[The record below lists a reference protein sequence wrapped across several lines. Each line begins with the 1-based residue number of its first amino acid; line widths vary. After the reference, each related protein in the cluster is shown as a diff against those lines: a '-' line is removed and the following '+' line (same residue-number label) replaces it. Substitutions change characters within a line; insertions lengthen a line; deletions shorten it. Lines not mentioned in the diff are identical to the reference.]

1 MSSSTPLALGIERA
15 FEKIDIEHST
25 FPVALALFREVLM
38 DQYRHNATKIT
49 VTMQERADHNF
60 DVRIEDNGD
69 GNADQSRLITASNE
83 SGAGTSVYAHGIREY
98 RLKCAGRYEP
108 WSAEWKRLG
117 DMYFHRLTG
126 GESAA
131 KVVNAEDGQ
140 SWSTKSDHG
149 FIFKHVLLKEKLDG
163 HTPHDI
169 VSILREVIC
178 LGVTPKVLT
187 KMHVTIEVL
196 GQDKLPLREVL
207 PVEKAKKLKK
217 DGTPRK
223 GSKLHEPMIVGR
235 GDSRADNW
243 RSIKDVLDEN
253 CVIDEAKT
261 LSTVLTTNAT
271 AEARYLRMKE
281 LPKGQK
287 FIEGFPNYTAKNAQ
301 FALLLQD
308 DFLTDV
314 PLAKFLD
321 KKSHPSSLNGRFV
334 IVTVDFPMTEGVSDA
349 DRQAAILEPTST
361 KLSFT
366 GRVYRE
372 VMEFVRTK
380 KPSNWDAYIQK
391 AVKVGGDDS
400 GSDSSMSSSTKS
412 AKRKASVPSTVAPR
426 PVSVQAVNL
435 PETDAAKIARLEA
448 LLAERDATVAER
460 DATVA
465 EQATTIA
472 ELQLALRHGK
482 NE

>member
-1 MSSSTPLALGIERA
+1 MSSPTPLALGVERA
-15 FEKIDIEHST
+15 FEMIDIEHSI

-38 DQYRHNATKIT
+38 DQYRHSATKIT
-49 VTMQERADHNF
+49 VTMQERVDHNF

-69 GNADQSRLITASNE
+69 GDADPSRLITPSNT

-117 DMYFHRLTG
+117 DKFFHHLTG
-126 GESAA
+126 GGSTA
-131 KVVNAEDGQ
+131 KVVNAEDGE
-140 SWSTKSDHG
+140 SWSKQSDHG

-163 HTPHDI
+163 HSPLEI
-169 VSILREVIC
+169 ANILREVIC
-178 LGVTPKVLT
+178 LSASPKVLA

-207 PVEKAKKLKK
+207 PTEKPKKLKN

-223 GSKLHEPMIVGR
+223 GSKVVEPKVVGR
-235 GDSRADNW
+235 SDSRANNW
-243 RSIKDVLDEN
+243 RSIVDVLDEN
-253 CVIDEAKT
+253 CVVDEART
-261 LSTVLTTNAT
+261 LSTVLTTKAT
-271 AEARYLRMKE
+271 AEARFLRMKE

-287 FIEGFPNYTAKNAQ
+287 CIEGFPNYTAKNAQ

-334 IVTVDFPMTEGVSDA
+334 IVAVDFPMTGGVTNA

-372 VMEFVRTK
+372 VMDFVRTK

-400 GSDSSMSSSTKS
+400 GSVSSASSSAKS
-412 AKRKASVPSTVAPR
+412 AKRKASVPSTVAPG
-426 PVSVQAVNL
+426 PVSVQVVNV

-448 LLAERDATVAER
+448 TI
-460 DATVA
+460 A
-465 EQATTIA
+465 EQAATIA
-472 ELQLALRHGK
+472 ELERENAVLRTPK